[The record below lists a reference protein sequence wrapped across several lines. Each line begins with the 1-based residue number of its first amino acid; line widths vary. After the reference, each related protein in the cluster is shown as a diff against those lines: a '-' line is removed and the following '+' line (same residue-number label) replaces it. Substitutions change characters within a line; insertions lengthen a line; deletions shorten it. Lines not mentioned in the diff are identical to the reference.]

1 MSKVNYP
8 SWLPGFLPQTKHSV
22 SNSIRTYRAG
32 NRLVKPKEKRNDERK
47 HIMRSFINQLNS
59 ALEKRASELTVLD
72 GTQPFSANLKKV
84 IINFFTEVIA
94 KNDAVER
101 HTGKAPPRL
110 SDNEVQLSATLQTF
124 RLGIERVVKEAAIDP
139 AVSPVIDELTGDV
152 EHFIRSIQLTRGIVT
167 NVEGRPKLRNRP
179 SNLVA
184 MAFYSKIVLDHQLQ
198 HGQDK
203 FPKPVHIQKQML
215 FLGHNIPQRTMRDWK
230 QQMKRGTFGY
240 YVQNRKRQ

>member
-47 HIMRSFINQLNS
+47 HIMRSFIDQLNS

-72 GTQPFSANLKKV
+72 GTQPFSTNLQKV
-84 IINFFTEVIA
+84 IIDLFTEVIA
-94 KNDAVER
+94 KNDAATR
-101 HTGKAPPRL
+101 HTGQAPPRTSGNTVKL
-110 SDNEVQLSATLQTF
+110 LVTLQNF
-124 RLGIERVVKEAAIDP
+124 RLGIAQIGKEAAIEP
-139 AVSPVIDELTGDV
+139 EVRAVLDELAGDV
-152 EHFIRSIQLTRGIVT
+152 AHFIRSIQLTHGIVT
-167 NVEGRPKLRNRP
+167 TVEGKPKLRNRP
-179 SNLVA
+179 SQTTA
-184 MAFYSKIVLDHQLQ
+184 MAVYSKIVLGHQLQ
-198 HGQDK
+198 HGLGK
-203 FPKPVHIQKQML
+203 FPKPRQIKIQML

-230 QQMKRGTFGY
+230 QQMKRGTFGH